1 MPTDVQGQSP
11 HPSPQSSTP
20 VDLSGRQREA
30 WLRRMLPW
38 MIGMVFGLTI
48 FFFVASA
55 VQLAYLHY
63 EIKKAPDTDAPF
75 ALSEQLLQGASA
87 SSKFKA
93 AVGGAPESLPAAA
106 IATLTALERSAMQR
120 RYHQANVLLMSRVWT
135 SYLGFVT
142 GMVLAMVGAIFILGR
157 LEIAASTATVEVAAG
172 KLNLGSSSPGL
183 FMAGF
188 GTVLMIVTIVTHH
201 QISVED
207 RAIYTQG
214 WSLGSAAGS
223 QPAGPRE
230 IGSKEPIDEATDAG
244 VAPPPNLGELEE
256 TLGGGATPQDASTT
270 CPPTCNEGEP

>member
-1 MPTDVQGQSP
+1 MPTDVQGQP
-11 HPSPQSSTP
+11 PPSPPQPSKP
-20 VDLSGRQREA
+20 DLSIRQREA

-55 VQLAYLHY
+55 AQLAYLHY

-75 ALSEQLLQGASA
+75 ALSEQLLQGAPGSGDT
-87 SSKFKA
+87 KA
-93 AVGGAPESLPAAA
+93 ALGGAPQTLPAAA

-157 LEIAASTATVEVAAG
+157 LEIASSTATLEVATT
-172 KLNLGSSSPGL
+172 KLNLASSSPGL
-183 FMAGF
+183 FMAGL

-214 WSLGSAAGS
+214 WALGAAGS
-223 QPAGPRE
+223 PSAGPRE
-230 IGSKEPIDEATDAG
+230 IGSKEPDQATDAG
-244 VAPPPNLGELEE
+244 VPPSPQLDKLMESLDG
-256 TLGGGATPQDASTT
+256 TAAPQDASAT
-270 CPPTCNEGEP
+270 CPPTCNEGEQ

>member
-1 MPTDVQGQSP
+1 
-11 HPSPQSSTP
+11 
-20 VDLSGRQREA
+20 
-30 WLRRMLPW
+30 MLPW
-38 MIGMVFGLTI
+38 MIGMVFGLTM

-75 ALSEQLLQGASA
+75 ALSEQLLQGASGSA
-87 SSKFKA
+87 KFKA
-93 AVGGAPESLPAAA
+93 ALGGAPETLPAAA

-188 GTVLMIVTIVTHH
+188 GTLLMIVTIVTHH

-214 WSLGSAAGS
+214 WALGAAGN
-223 QPAGPRE
+223 QQAGPPA
-230 IGSKEPIDEATDAG
+230 IGSREPNEAATETG
-244 VAPPPNLGELEE
+244 VPPPPDLGALEE
-256 TLGGGATPQDASTT
+256 TLGGGATPQDASAA
-270 CPPTCNEGEP
+270 CPPTCSQAEP

>member
-1 MPTDVQGQSP
+1 MPTDVQGQPP
-11 HPSPQSSTP
+11 HPSLQSSRP
-20 VDLSGRQREA
+20 ADLSVRQREA
-30 WLRRMLPW
+30 WLRRLLPW
-38 MIGMVFGLTI
+38 MIGMVFGLTL

-63 EIKKAPDTDAPF
+63 EIRKAPDSDAPF
-75 ALSEQLLQGASA
+75 ALSEQLLQGASG
-87 SSKFKA
+87 SGQSKA
-93 AVGGAPESLPAAA
+93 ALGGAPETLPAAA

-157 LEIAASTATVEVAAG
+157 LEIATSTATIEVAAG

-183 FMAGF
+183 FMAAF

-214 WSLGSAAGS
+214 WALGAAGNAS
-223 QPAGPRE
+223 AKPRE
-230 IGSKEPIDEATDAG
+230 LPSKEPDQATTNDG
-244 VAPPPNLGELEE
+244 VPPNPVLDELEK
-256 TLGGGATPQDASTT
+256 TLGGAATPQDASAT

>member
-1 MPTDVQGQSP
+1 
-11 HPSPQSSTP
+11 
-20 VDLSGRQREA
+20 
-30 WLRRMLPW
+30 MLPW

-63 EIKKAPDTDAPF
+63 EIKKAPDTDVPF
-75 ALSEQLLQGASA
+75 ALSEQLLQGAS
-87 SSKFKA
+87 SSAKFKA
-93 AVGGAPESLPAAA
+93 AQGGAPESLPAAA

-142 GMVLAMVGAIFILGR
+142 GMVLAMVGAIFVLGR
-157 LEIAASTATVEVAAG
+157 LEIATSTATVEVAAG

-214 WSLGSAAGS
+214 WALGAAGS
-223 QPAGPRE
+223 QSTGPRE
-230 IGSKEPIDEATDAG
+230 IGSKEPDEAVTGPG

-256 TLGGGATPQDASTT
+256 TLGGGATDASAT